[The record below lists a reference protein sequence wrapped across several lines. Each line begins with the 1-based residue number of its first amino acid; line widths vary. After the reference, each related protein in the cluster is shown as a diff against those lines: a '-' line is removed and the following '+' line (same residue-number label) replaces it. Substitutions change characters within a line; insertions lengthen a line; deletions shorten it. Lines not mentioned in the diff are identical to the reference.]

1 MSKILKCKIDLTK
14 IDKSK
19 LFKSE
24 KTGAI
29 YADVTILMKDEADQY
44 GNHGMIVQD
53 IGKEA
58 REAGQQGAILGNAKW
73 LETKNDAPKAFVP
86 DEDDDQ
92 ALPF

>member
-73 LETKNDAPKAFVP
+73 LESKNEPPKPYVP
-86 DEDDDQ
+86 DDDDDQ

>member
-1 MSKILKCKIDLTK
+1 MNKILKCKIDLTK

-73 LETKNDAPKAFVP
+73 LETKSEPPKAFVP
-86 DEDDDQ
+86 DDDDQ

>member
-1 MSKILKCKIDLTK
+1 MNKILKCKLDLTK

-86 DEDDDQ
+86 DDDSDD